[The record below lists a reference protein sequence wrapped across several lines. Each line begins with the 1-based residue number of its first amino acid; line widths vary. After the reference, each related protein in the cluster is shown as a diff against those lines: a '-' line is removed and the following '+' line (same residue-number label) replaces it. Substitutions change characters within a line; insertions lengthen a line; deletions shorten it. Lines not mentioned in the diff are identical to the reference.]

1 MNLSRLKLRQ
11 KLLILLFSV
20 GGIGLSAYVL
30 VIAIADQQ
38 LSDRFIPE
46 NRYLRDV
53 ESRSALLIQ
62 NYYRFML
69 VPELVNAD
77 SFQQDLNLIRQSLG
91 AYTQLIKNQSEKQK
105 LATDLSNSID
115 NLGQSGRE
123 MIVSRETFDRISSQQ
138 DQLENEIDQVF
149 MHYRAAISDD
159 IGSAIEK
166 QNWDDLSRK
175 FIPELRM
182 IDSIN
187 QQFLQLL
194 LLTREYQINPDDAAI
209 SKIDALQERLK
220 FSNAMLELYVANSTV
235 RSRLSEQILVIYRQ
249 MLANVDAFTMAWK
262 RSALALA
269 RAEQTGLDLQES
281 MQQAIAVSD
290 SVGWS
295 DLRWSLFISGS
306 IIFLTLVI
314 GYLLIYF
321 GLDRIL
327 RPLENLQLVIDRLR
341 QGDLKQR
348 SKGTGRMDE
357 IGQLADAF
365 NRMADELEE
374 NVDQKQRF
382 IDQLE
387 QKNMELEQF
396 SYSISHELK
405 SPLVTMSGFVGL
417 LEKDLAEDNRERI
430 ENDMARIL
438 NAINVMGNQLDDL
451 LELSRVGRITVPPTS
466 FSITSL
472 CLEVKEI
479 MQGMIDEHDAVI
491 EIEDEMPQVHADQAR
506 IREVIKNLVENGIK
520 FASAVRQPR
529 ITINAEKVKD
539 MIECRVQD
547 NGPGIEPR
555 YQDRVFGLFD
565 RLDTEVSGTG
575 IGLALVK
582 RIVEIHDGDIW
593 IESQGNGSG
602 CCFCFTLP
610 VRGEKLEI

>member
-20 GGIGLSAYVL
+20 GGIGLSAYVI
-30 VIAIADQQ
+30 VIAIADQH

-69 VPELVNAD
+69 TPELVIAD
-77 SFQQDLNLIRQSLG
+77 SFEQDLNLIRQSLG
-91 AYTQLIKNQSEKQK
+91 AYSQLINNQSEKQK
-105 LATDLSNSID
+105 LAADLNNSID
-115 NLGQSGRE
+115 NLEQSGRE
-123 MIVSRETFDRISSQQ
+123 MIASREAFNRISSQQ

-149 MHYRAAISDD
+149 MKYRAAISDD
-159 IGSAIEK
+159 IRSAIEK
-166 QNWDDLSRK
+166 QNWDDLTRN

-194 LLTREYQINPDDAAI
+194 LLTREYQINPDDDAI

-220 FSNAMLELYVANSTV
+220 FSNTMLELYVSNSTV

-249 MLANVDAFTMAWK
+249 MNANVDAFTMAWK
-262 RSALALA
+262 RATLALT

-281 MQQAIAVSD
+281 MQQAIAVSET
-290 SVGWS
+290 VGWS

-348 SKGTGRMDE
+348 SKGTGRTDE

-417 LEKDLAEDNRERI
+417 LEKDLAADNRERI

-438 NAINVMGNQLDDL
+438 NAINVMGKQLDDL
-451 LELSRVGRITVPPTS
+451 LELSRVGRITAPATS

-472 CLEVKEI
+472 CLEVKEM
-479 MQGMIDEHDAVI
+479 MQGMIDEHDALI

-520 FASAVRQPR
+520 FASVVRQPR
-529 ITINAEKVKD
+529 ITINAEKLKD
-539 MIECRVQD
+539 KIECRVQD

-593 IESQGNGSG
+593 IESQGNGRG

-610 VRGEKLEI
+610 VQGEKLEI